1 MQIKL
6 KIFLPLILL
15 IVGQSLFA
23 QQKAKVYGVI
33 KNEEGKP
40 IDFVSVSMVG
50 TSNGVRTG
58 NTGFYLLEIPAD
70 VTSTLAFSFIGYET
84 QTVNIQ
90 LHSNEEKQMDIVL
103 KLKTHFLHPINI
115 RTQMERVEG
124 MTAIDTRQL
133 QQMINAS
140 GNLEGIL
147 RATGLA
153 SSNNEMSSQYSVR
166 GGNFDENVVY
176 VNDFEI
182 YRPFLIRSGQQ
193 EGLTFANPDM
203 VSNLKFSA
211 GGFQAKY
218 GDKLS
223 SVLDITYKQP
233 KEFSGS
239 VTASLLGQA
248 VSLQGTSSNRKFSWI
263 TGFRNK
269 TNQILLSSQPTQG
282 EYRPVFYDY
291 QLFTTYTFSDKFEI
305 QAIANVNQNKFKFQP
320 ESQSTSFGLVNQ
332 TVRLEVFFDGSE
344 IDKFNTMMGGLSGIY
359 RPKKNVKLKFMT
371 SAFQSNEDETF

>member
-1 MQIKL
+1 LQ
-6 KIFLPLILL
+6 
-15 IVGQSLFA
+15 A
-23 QQKAKVYGVI
+23 
-33 KNEEGKP
+33 
-40 IDFVSVSMVG
+40 
-50 TSNGVRTG
+50 
-58 NTGFYLLEIPAD
+58 
-70 VTSTLAFSFIGYET
+70 
-84 QTVNIQ
+84 
-90 LHSNEEKQMDIVL
+90 NEEKQMDIVL

-115 RTQMERVEG
+115 RTQIERVEG
-124 MTAIDTRQL
+124 MTPIDTRQL

-233 KEFSGS
+233 KDFSGS

-248 VSLQGTSSNRKFSWI
+248 VSLQGTSKNRKFSWI

-291 QLFTTYTFSDKFEI
+291 QLFTTYTFSDKFEM
-305 QAIANVNQNKFKFQP
+305 QTIANVNQNKFKFQP
-320 ESQSTSFGLVNQ
+320 ESQTTSFGLVNQ
-332 TVRLEVFFDGSE
+332 TVRLEVFFDGAE

-359 RPKKNVKLKFMT
+359 RPKKNVKLKT
-371 SAFQSNEDETF
+371 EKQSNLWQKKFIF